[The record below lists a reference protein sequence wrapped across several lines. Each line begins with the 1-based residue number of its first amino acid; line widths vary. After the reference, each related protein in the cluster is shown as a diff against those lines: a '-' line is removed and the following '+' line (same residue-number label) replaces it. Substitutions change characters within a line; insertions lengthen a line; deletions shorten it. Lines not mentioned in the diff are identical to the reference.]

1 MTLRPHRS
9 VLYVPADKPRAMEKA
24 AGLDADAVI
33 FDLEDAVAPEA
44 KDDARDH
51 LADALGRDWGRKL
64 RLVRVNGAGT
74 PWHGADLALAERT
87 RPDAVLLPKVGGAEA
102 VALAAGALPGQVA
115 VWAMIETPAG
125 VLAAPAI
132 AAAPRMGGLVMGT
145 NDLAKELRSHGR
157 SALAYALQRTVL
169 AARAAG
175 IVAIDGVCNAFRDE
189 DALRAECAEGRAFGF
204 DGKSLIHPLQIAVA
218 NAAFGPSEEEID
230 LARRQI
236 AAFEAAEAE
245 GKGVAV
251 LDGRIVESLH
261 VAEARRVMAMADAVA
276 AR

>member
-102 VALAAGALPGQVA
+102 VALAAGALPRQVA

-157 SALAYALQRTVL
+157 AALACALQRTVL